1 MSKSKK
7 MTKKELSE
15 LNDLRQKTSDLKD
28 SMLQIMLLKDN
39 LETQWSEVRRKYSSV
54 QEDYSNYLKALEEK
68 YGNVNIDLRTGKIT
82 ESDDNKGDT

>member
-1 MSKSKK
+1 

-28 SMLQIMLLKDN
+28 AMLQIMLLKDN
-39 LETQWSEVRRKYSSV
+39 LDTQWSEVRRNYSSV
-54 QEDYSNYLKALEEK
+54 QEDYSNYLKALEDK

>member
-15 LNDLRQKTSDLKD
+15 LNELRQKTSDLKD

>member
-15 LNDLRQKTSDLKD
+15 LNGLRQKTSELKD

-39 LETQWSEVRRKYSSV
+39 LEAQWAEVRGKYSSV
-54 QEDYSNYLKALEEK
+54 QEDYSNYLAALEDK
-68 YGNVNIDLRTGKIT
+68 YGNVNIDLRRGIIT
-82 ESDDNKGDT
+82 DSDDNTGDT

>member
-1 MSKSKK
+1 

-54 QEDYSNYLKALEEK
+54 QEDYSNYLKALEDK

>member
-15 LNDLRQKTSDLKD
+15 LNNLRQKTSDLKD

-54 QEDYSNYLKALEEK
+54 QEDYSNYLKALEDK

>member
-1 MSKSKK
+1 

>member
-54 QEDYSNYLKALEEK
+54 QEDYSNYLKALEDK